1 MGKIA
6 KYLAQAW
13 PATLIVFLLLVVQAF
28 CDLRLP
34 QYTSD
39 IVDVGIGQGGIEY
52 AAPEKLREETYE
64 DLSLFMTAE
73 ERNTVAGAYRQEED
87 GTYELVSGDKETCE
101 KIDEA
106 MKLPMVF
113 LSMLNSGQSPYDLGQ
128 IKDMVAAGMVTEEDL
143 LAMREQVLAKM
154 GDQSDTIVK
163 GQAVQFVK
171 SEYEAM
177 GMDTGKV
184 QTDFLWKTGFKM
196 LGLSALMLLAAIL
209 TGYFASV
216 TAAKIGKNLREKMF
230 AKVISFSSEEMDKFS
245 TASLITRCTNDI
257 QQVQMVIVV
266 LLRMV
271 LYAPI
276 IGVGGVIKVV
286 NTGTGMGWI
295 IGVAV
300 GTILAL
306 VLILL
311 LVAMPKFKI
320 LQSLV
325 DNINLI
331 SREILTGVPVIRAF
345 SREHYEEKRFDKA
358 NKDLMQTQ
366 LFTGLSLI
374 HI

>member
-87 GTYELVSGDKETCE
+87 GIYELVSGDKETCE

-143 LAMREQVLAKM
+143 LAMREQAEKLHQL
-154 GDQSDTIVK
+154 DTQSD
-163 GQAVQFVK
+163 
-171 SEYEAM
+171 
-177 GMDTGKV
+177 
-184 QTDFLWKTGFKM
+184 
-196 LGLSALMLLAAIL
+196 
-209 TGYFASV
+209 
-216 TAAKIGKNLREKMF
+216 R
-230 AKVISFSSEEMDKFS
+230 
-245 TASLITRCTNDI
+245 
-257 QQVQMVIVV
+257 
-266 LLRMV
+266 
-271 LYAPI
+271 
-276 IGVGGVIKVV
+276 
-286 NTGTGMGWI
+286 
-295 IGVAV
+295 
-300 GTILAL
+300 
-306 VLILL
+306 
-311 LVAMPKFKI
+311 
-320 LQSLV
+320 
-325 DNINLI
+325 
-331 SREILTGVPVIRAF
+331 
-345 SREHYEEKRFDKA
+345 
-358 NKDLMQTQ
+358 
-366 LFTGLSLI
+366 
-374 HI
+374 

>member
-34 QYTSD
+34 Q
-39 IVDVGIGQGGIEY
+39 I
-52 AAPEKLREETYE
+52 
-64 DLSLFMTAE
+64 
-73 ERNTVAGAYRQEED
+73 NTVAGAYRQEED
-87 GTYELVSGDKETCE
+87 GIYELVSGDKETCE

-143 LAMREQVLAKM
+143 LAMREQALAKM

-196 LGLSALMLLAAIL
+196 LGL
-209 TGYFASV
+209 
-216 TAAKIGKNLREKMF
+216 
-230 AKVISFSSEEMDKFS
+230 
-245 TASLITRCTNDI
+245 
-257 QQVQMVIVV
+257 
-266 LLRMV
+266 
-271 LYAPI
+271 P
-276 IGVGGVIKVV
+276 
-286 NTGTGMGWI
+286 
-295 IGVAV
+295 
-300 GTILAL
+300 
-306 VLILL
+306 
-311 LVAMPKFKI
+311 
-320 LQSLV
+320 
-325 DNINLI
+325 
-331 SREILTGVPVIRAF
+331 
-345 SREHYEEKRFDKA
+345 
-358 NKDLMQTQ
+358 
-366 LFTGLSLI
+366 
-374 HI
+374 